1 MSLSQYKKWHIKREK
16 REGWEVQ
23 SRLARPNLK
32 GFILAWNT
40 LDDVETEPEGREPRC
55 HVCTAFPAPT
65 LSAQHPA
72 GSPQIGPEGIIPE
85 FLLLI
90 IAKS

>member
-1 MSLSQYKKWHIKREK
+1 MAHKEGK

-23 SRLARPNLK
+23 SHLARPNSK

-40 LDDVETEPEGREPRC
+40 LDDVETEPEGRELRC
-55 HVCTAFPAPT
+55 HVYTAFPAPP

-72 GSPQIGPEGIIPE
+72 GSPQISVGPEGIIPE
-85 FLLLI
+85 FLLI
-90 IAKS
+90 IVKS